1 MSNSNMFSQMYL
13 IPKYLYQPLKKT
25 LDLEHSKQIDNINS
39 IAPHD
44 DNKNMTEDS
53 YLNSTEIDNSFS
65 NSHINLNKDVN
76 KIEKS
81 EDEEKISEQKNKT
94 IKKNSWLTCKICGV
108 KKNGQKQ
115 MDEHMLSVHSEINK
129 KEKNSTPIKQS
140 DTKNNAKGIENISPI
155 KKKPSEVKSNY
166 LLYN

>member
-1 MSNSNMFSQMYL
+1 MNHESVSLFNVNLAFKRRQ
-13 IPKYLYQPLKKT
+13 T
-25 LDLEHSKQIDNINS
+25 
-39 IAPHD
+39 
-44 DNKNMTEDS
+44 
-53 YLNSTEIDNSFS
+53 SFIYS
-65 NSHINLNKDVN
+65 ERGGR
-76 KIEKS
+76 EKS